1 MASLINYVVGSD
13 VTVFTPQ
20 TVCALLLFGM
30 VVEGL
35 GVLMNGLMTFS
46 RRI

>member
-1 MASLINYVVGSD
+1 MESLVNFVCGSNLS
-13 VTVFTPQ
+13 FTPQ
-20 TVCALLLFGM
+20 NVCALLLFGM
-30 VVEGL
+30 VMEGL